1 MLLEIPVSAYWQAI
15 VCRVDVC
22 RVSQNFILGCL
33 NRSSSANLC
42 CKPLPGKIS
51 VQNIPHGLV
60 YPAGF
65 AGYITLA
72 IYRNYFDENIEET
85 MDWIVQNKE
94 WFMSGIGVALIGWIG
109 NFLFRK
115 KELLAN
121 QSNTTQSVVVN
132 NIAQTSSA
140 NGSSQPEAAM
150 SLADRKFKTRI
161 LFIDDDTKF
170 KVVKILTKSGWINTS
185 IIKDANTLDE
195 PSIIDAHILFVDV
208 QGVGVAMGFDSEG
221 LGLAL
226 ALKEKYRAK
235 KIIIY
240 SAETNGN
247 RFHEA
252 LRKADSFLPKNADP
266 YEFQKLVE
274 ELSAEIAF

>member
-1 MLLEIPVSAYWQAI
+1 
-15 VCRVDVC
+15 
-22 RVSQNFILGCL
+22 
-33 NRSSSANLC
+33 
-42 CKPLPGKIS
+42 
-51 VQNIPHGLV
+51 
-60 YPAGF
+60 
-65 AGYITLA
+65 
-72 IYRNYFDENIEET
+72 
-85 MDWIVQNKE
+85 MDWIEQNKE
-94 WFMSGIGVALIGWIG
+94 WFMGGFGVALIGWVG
-109 NFLFRK
+109 NFLFSKRRPV
-115 KELLAN
+115 EN
-121 QSNTTQSVVVN
+121 QSGINQSVTVN
-132 NIAQTSSA
+132 NIT
-140 NGSSQPEAAM
+140 QPTGTNRLNPPEVSM
-150 SLADRKFKTRI
+150 SLADRKCKTRI

-170 KVVKILTKSGWINTS
+170 KVVKILTKSGWVNTS

-226 ALKEKYRAK
+226 ALKEKYQAK

-274 ELSAEIAF
+274 EISAEIVF

>member
-1 MLLEIPVSAYWQAI
+1 
-15 VCRVDVC
+15 
-22 RVSQNFILGCL
+22 
-33 NRSSSANLC
+33 
-42 CKPLPGKIS
+42 
-51 VQNIPHGLV
+51 
-60 YPAGF
+60 
-65 AGYITLA
+65 
-72 IYRNYFDENIEET
+72 
-85 MDWIVQNKE
+85 
-94 WFMSGIGVALIGWIG
+94 
-109 NFLFRK
+109 
-115 KELLAN
+115 
-121 QSNTTQSVVVN
+121 
-132 NIAQTSSA
+132 
-140 NGSSQPEAAM
+140 M